1 MLYRTLLLSYLS
13 QSSALLIGVT
23 PRAGTASMSVAA
35 DIAPER
41 ELAEMYRARWQGETG
56 ETIRPRIEFL
66 TPRAEED
73 VEDAEACIIVAHSD
87 LLVEEQVCGKMSFD
101 STDEMVRK
109 NKACSYTILFSL
121 CLYVCLRRPASR
133 PRTAPGRARNESVR
147 HEA

>member
-56 ETIRPRIEFL
+56 ETIRPQIEFL

-73 VEDAEACIIVAHSD
+73 VEDAEACIILEHSD

-109 NKACSYTILFSL
+109 NKACYISHHFILTVS
-121 CLYVCLRRPASR
+121 VCVLTQTCVETEDGTWAC
-133 PRTAPGRARNESVR
+133 TQ
-147 HEA
+147 

>member
-56 ETIRPRIEFL
+56 ETIRPQIEFL

-73 VEDAEACIIVAHSD
+73 VEDAEACIILEHSD

-109 NKACSYTILFSL
+109 NKACYISQHFILTVS
-121 CLYVCLRRPASR
+121 VCVLTQTCVETEDGTWAC
-133 PRTAPGRARNESVR
+133 TQ
-147 HEA
+147 